1 MPVNVIQN
9 FYLEGANFRDFRM
22 PASSQADK
30 QEKVVTNETKTVEKV
45 AKEVKTSN
53 KSTAKKWLLIAA
65 WIITL
70 FLGIGLAIGGGVTA
84 NGLMADL
91 GTLIVTAMA
100 GIGIKL
106 FEKAFESTVT
116 EKEEATI
123 EEVHDSAS

>member
-9 FYLEGANFRDFRM
+9 FYLESANFRDFRM
-22 PASSQADK
+22 PASSEAYK
-30 QEKVVTNETKTVEKV
+30 QEKVVTNETKEVGKV
-45 AKEVKTSN
+45 VNEAKTSN

-65 WIITL
+65 WIVTL
-70 FLGIGLAIGGGVTA
+70 LLGIGLAIGGGVTA

-91 GTLIVTAMA
+91 GTLIVTAMS

-106 FEKAFESTVT
+106 FEKAFESTLS
-116 EKEEATI
+116 EESEEI

>member
-22 PASSQADK
+22 PASAQADK
-30 QEKVVTNETKTVEKV
+30 PEKVVTNETKTVEKV
-45 AKEVKTSN
+45 AKEAKTSN
-53 KSTAKKWLLIAA
+53 KSSAKKWLLIAA

-84 NGLMADL
+84 NALMADL
-91 GTLIVTAMA
+91 GTLIVTAMS

-106 FEKAFESTVT
+106 FEKAFESTLS
-116 EKEEATI
+116 EKESAEI